1 MGKATGFLE
10 FERETHARRGVDERV
25 RDWFEIYRDFPAEA
39 VRRQG
44 ARCMDCGVPFCN
56 HGCPLNNLIPD
67 WNDLIYRDRWRD
79 AIRALHSTNNFPEFT
94 GRLCPAPCEAAC
106 VLGINAQPVAIKAI
120 ERSIVDYAF
129 EQGWI
134 QAEPALSKTGKGVAV
149 VGSGPAGLAAAQ
161 QLARMGHAVT
171 VFEKS
176 DRVGGLLRYGIP
188 DFKMEKPSIDR
199 RIDQMRAEGV
209 VFETNAHVGREI
221 PIAGLRRDFDAV
233 LLATGAEQPRDLPAP
248 GRELGGIHFA
258 MDFLTQ
264 QNRVV
269 AGDAVSGQIVA
280 SGRRVVILGGGDT
293 GADCVGTCHR
303 QGAANVD
310 QFEIQPMPPASRDA
324 LTPWPMWPH
333 ELRTESSHEE
343 GGGRAWSIAT
353 TRFSGNGGVVEKLHF
368 VRDGEESSM
377 DADLVLLA
385 MGFTGPVREGVVEE
399 VGVSLDGRGNV
410 VAPDFQTSV
419 EGVFA
424 AGDARRGQ
432 SLIVWAI
439 AEGRR
444 AAAAIDLYLTRQ

>member
-134 QAEPALSKTGKGVAV
+134 QAEPALSKTGKRVAV

>member
-1 MGKATGFLE
+1 
-10 FERETHARRGVDERV
+10 V
-25 RDWFEIYRDFPAEA
+25 
-39 VRRQG
+39 
-44 ARCMDCGVPFCN
+44 
-56 HGCPLNNLIPD
+56 
-67 WNDLIYRDRWRD
+67 YRDRWRD
-79 AIRALHSTNNFPEFT
+79 AIRALHATNNFPEFT
-94 GRLCPAPCEAAC
+94 GRVCPAPCEAAC